1 MAQKRALPL
10 RPHPVK
16 THRFPTSCLA
26 GLLRRSHRSRPCRS
40 VQEGALGE
48 GGAEWLKAPLSVTG
62 REEGEWTVQPNGEG
76 QAYAI
81 GQGPQSNPLLSLSST
96 CLSPTPLPSLVYLPL
111 SSR

>member
-1 MAQKRALPL
+1 M
-10 RPHPVK
+10 
-16 THRFPTSCLA
+16 
-26 GLLRRSHRSRPCRS
+26 
-40 VQEGALGE
+40 QEGALGE

-81 GQGPQSNPLLSLSST
+81 GQAPAQP
-96 CLSPTPLPSLVYLPL
+96 PPIALVYLPL